1 MSKAARG
8 SSGKVL
14 NKSDWERL
22 IRELHGCTELSQLKA
37 WSAYAASFNM
47 PEVKRNELLSIYKSH
62 RESLSKKSEVA

>member
-1 MSKAARG
+1 MAKAARG
-8 SSGKVL
+8 GSGKVL

-22 IRELHGCTELSQLKA
+22 ISQLHGCSELSQLKA

-62 RESLSKKSEVA
+62 RESLSRKSEVA